1 MGIARWAQRPG
12 RARMHV
18 CKRGER
24 AHLETLVE
32 IRSIDVE
39 TGNTEVCGDS
49 EAPDVRMIGAKGEIW
64 RLVLLGK
71 EGNGCVAMRRRG

>member
-1 MGIARWAQRPG
+1 VVRDGNSKVGAEARESRNAC
-12 RARMHV
+12 V
-18 CKRGER
+18 LCN
-24 AHLETLVE
+24 LETLVE